1 MKHLTDHTAARQTS
15 LFRQIDWFTTL
26 VPFLCILALCAW
38 FVISPESS
46 TNTIS
51 SIRNFLGDEMG
62 SYYLII
68 GLGVFVC
75 SLYIAFSRFG
85 KIRLG
90 ETDKPLYSGFQ
101 WGSMIFT
108 AGLAADILFY
118 SCCEWILYASD
129 PHTAEMGTL
138 HEWAATYPLFH
149 WGPIPW
155 GFYLVLSA
163 AFGFM
168 LHVRGCHK
176 QKYSEACRA
185 LLGNKVDGLP
195 GKLID
200 LLALF
205 ALLAGTTT
213 TFALA
218 TPLMSQVLTT
228 LFHLPS
234 SKWITIAILA
244 VTCVFYTYA
253 LLHGMKGISLLAK
266 SCMYLFFAL
275 LAYVLF
281 LGGET
286 RYILETGFAAVGNL
300 AQNFL
305 GLATFTDPQ
314 RTTSFP
320 QTWTI
325 FYWAYWMVWCVAS
338 PFFIGSIS
346 RGRTVRQTILG
357 GYACSVSATFLS
369 FSILGN
375 YSLGLQ
381 VSGKLDVMAIYA
393 AGSDLYTT
401 IIAIIQTLP
410 LAPFVLVLLI
420 VAMVAFYATSFDSI
434 ALVASSYTYRQ
445 ITGDEEP
452 HNAVKAFWAI
462 LLILLPMALVFSD
475 SSMANLQSV
484 SIIAAFPVAF
494 VILLII
500 ASFLKDASDYLK
512 S

>member
-1 MKHLTDHTAARQTS
+1 
-15 LFRQIDWFTTL
+15 
-26 VPFLCILALCAW
+26 
-38 FVISPESS
+38 
-46 TNTIS
+46 
-51 SIRNFLGDEMG
+51 
-62 SYYLII
+62 
-68 GLGVFVC
+68 
-75 SLYIAFSRFG
+75 
-85 KIRLG
+85 
-90 ETDKPLYSGFQ
+90 
-101 WGSMIFT
+101 
-108 AGLAADILFY
+108 
-118 SCCEWILYASD
+118 
-129 PHTAEMGTL
+129 MGTV

-168 LHVRGCHK
+168 LHVRK
-176 QKYSEACRA
+176 RSRQKYSEACRPV
-185 LLGNKVDGLP
+185 LGNRVDGWA

-200 LLALF
+200 LIAVF
-205 ALLAGTTT
+205 ALLAGTAT
-213 TFALA
+213 TFSLA
-218 TPLMSQVLTT
+218 TPLLAGAISNVTGIPQSTGLT
-228 LFHLPS
+228 LVILVVVC
-234 SKWITIAILA
+234 AI
-244 VTCVFYTYA
+244 YTFSVYF
-253 LLHGMKGISLLAK
+253 GMKGVQLSAAT
-266 SCMYLFFAL
+266 CTWLFFGL
-275 LAYVLF
+275 LAYVF
-281 LGGET
+281 FFGGQTRFIIEEGITALGNMT
-286 RYILETGFAAVGNL
+286 
-300 AQNFL
+300 QNFI
-305 GLATFTDPQ
+305 GLSTWTDSL
-314 RTTSFP
+314 RTSSFP

-338 PFFIGSIS
+338 PFFIGTIS

-369 FSILGN
+369 FIILGN

-393 AGSDLYTT
+393 AGGDLYTT
-401 IIAIIQTLP
+401 IISIIQTLP
-410 LAPFVLVLLI
+410 LAPLVLVLLI

-462 LLILLPMALVFSD
+462 MLILLPMALVFSD

-500 ASFLKDASDYLK
+500 ASFLKDASEYLK